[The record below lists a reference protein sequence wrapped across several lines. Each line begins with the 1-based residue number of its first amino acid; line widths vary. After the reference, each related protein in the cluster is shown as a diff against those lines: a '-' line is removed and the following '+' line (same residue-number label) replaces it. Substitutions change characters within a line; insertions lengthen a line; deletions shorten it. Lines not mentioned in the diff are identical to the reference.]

1 MWVHYILWC
10 DKWFIPL
17 IFCSRKIYLG
27 QYFVILPILNIQNHL
42 FHIFKFNIIYLNIFF
57 RYIYSFFTAIRMMFL
72 SFCLIQINIYQI
84 NILTKYWEVYNVL
97 QSASLKPCNCTQR
110 FMIIGLINGSIVI
123 LTMFLKFKMSKQ
135 QQEKHVSKCT
145 LVLNTCSICNL
156 RRLA

>member
-42 FHIFKFNIIYLNIFF
+42 FHIFKFNIIYLHIFF
-57 RYIYSFFTAIRMMFL
+57 QYLSSAVRIMFL
-72 SFCLIQINIYQI
+72 SFCLIQINIYQM
-84 NILTKYWEVYNVL
+84 NILTKYWDIYNVL
-97 QSASLKPCNCTQR
+97 QSASLIPCNCTQR